1 MSAKKEHFLFKK
13 VSLFAKIIFN
23 RATDRFLPPLSLSFR
38 LAEPLPILLA
48 YSMRY
53 DSHPPHTSRS
63 FQFFLLLRDNFR
75 SHHQAV
81 RMSGYGSKCNS
92 AKPGFC
98 GLIPRI
104 Y

>member
-75 SHHQAV
+75 SHRQAV
-81 RMSGYGSKCNS
+81 CPDTARNAILQNPVSVV
-92 AKPGFC
+92 
-98 GLIPRI
+98 
-104 Y
+104 

>member
-13 VSLFAKIIFN
+13 VSLFAQIVFS
-23 RATDRFLPPLSLSFR
+23 RATDRFLLPLSPSVR
-38 LAEPLPILLA
+38 SAKPLPILPA

-75 SHHQAV
+75 SHRQAV
-81 RMSGYGSKCNS
+81 CPDTARN
-92 AKPGFC
+92 AILPGFC